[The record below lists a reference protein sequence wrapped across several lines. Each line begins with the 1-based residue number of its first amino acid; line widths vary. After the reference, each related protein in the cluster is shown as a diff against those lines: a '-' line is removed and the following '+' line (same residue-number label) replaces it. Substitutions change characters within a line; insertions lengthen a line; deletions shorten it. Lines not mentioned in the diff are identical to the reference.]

1 MAGPDRRIVPAMEIT
16 SRGGTRRDIAG
27 TEFSDAEAGRTDAA
41 GAGRTGQ
48 VTLRPERRRFPIA
61 ALAAVWSA
69 VTLAFGLWW
78 WLRPGSYP
86 FAPVAGEPK
95 GTLLDVVP
103 VAAVPPV
110 LVGAGLVGMGVA
122 ALAGAGRARG
132 VVGGTA
138 VAWVLIF
145 GLAVP
150 GLLPLMLVGYA
161 MAMLGPPVLFATV
174 LAGAWRWRG
183 GPAAVAVLV
192 LAGGLAWVTG
202 IADAEVL
209 GRYGAVVI
217 GTLEKMA
224 PPAILLFFLVGALVW
239 AALGVRAVRSGG
251 AAPAW
256 TRPEAAAR
264 WGRAAVVVAV
274 VCALPYG
281 LHRLTWLT
289 RWPMGMDAAAL
300 AAQPEMRLH
309 GLLLGLAALAGAV
322 LTSGLVARWGEVWP
336 RWVPVVRGRRV
347 PVAAAA
353 VPGALVAALFTVAAL
368 PMALMSIHT
377 GQLWGLLVFPFP
389 VWGPALG
396 LAVLGYVLR
405 RRGESVRPGT
415 IEGS

>member
-1 MAGPDRRIVPAMEIT
+1 MEIT
-16 SRGGTRRDIAG
+16 DRGGTPGDMTGRHIVGSGAGGRGTGGRAG
-27 TEFSDAEAGRTDAA
+27 TGAHRTAQETLPRER
-41 GAGRTGQ
+41 GASRLP
-48 VTLRPERRRFPIA
+48 V
-61 ALAAVWSA
+61 LAAAWSA
-69 VTLAFGLWW
+69 LTLALGLWW

-86 FAPVAGEPK
+86 FTPAPAQPK

-103 VAAVPPV
+103 AAAVPPV
-110 LVGAGLVGMGVA
+110 LVGAGLLGLGVA
-122 ALAGAGRARG
+122 ALAGTGRAPG

-138 VAWVLIF
+138 VAWVLVF

-150 GLLPLMLVGYA
+150 GLEPLMLTGYA
-161 MAMLGPPVLFATV
+161 MAMFGPLVLCATV
-174 LAGAWRWRG
+174 FAGAWRWRG
-183 GPAAVAVLV
+183 GPVAVGGFVLVGV
-192 LAGGLAWVTG
+192 LAWITGLADG
-202 IADAEVL
+202 EVL
-209 GRYGAVVI
+209 GRYGAVI
-217 GTLEKMA
+217 TGTVEKAA
-224 PPAILLFFLVGALVW
+224 PSAIMLLFLVGALVW
-239 AALGVRAVRSGG
+239 AALGVRAVQRGG
-251 AAPAW
+251 PAPAW

-264 WGRAAVVVAV
+264 WGRVAVVVAV

-289 RWPMGMDAAAL
+289 PWPIGMDAAAL

-347 PVAAAA
+347 PLAAA
-353 VPGALVAALFTVAAL
+353 VVPGTLVAALFTVAAV
-368 PMALMSIHT
+368 PMILMSVRE
-377 GQLWGLLVFPFP
+377 GLGAMWGLLVFPFP

>member
-1 MAGPDRRIVPAMEIT
+1 MGIT

-27 TEFSDAEAGRTDAA
+27 TEFSDTEAGRTDAA
-41 GAGRTGQ
+41 RAGRTGQ
-48 VTLRPERRRFPIA
+48 VTLRPERRRFPVP

-69 VTLAFGLWW
+69 VTLALGLWW

-86 FAPVAGEPK
+86 FAPVAGEPS

-103 VAAVPPV
+103 ASAVPPV
-110 LVGAGLVGMGVA
+110 LVGAGLAGMGVA
-122 ALAGAGRARG
+122 ALAGTGRARG

-138 VAWVLIF
+138 VGWVLVF

-150 GLLPLMLVGYA
+150 GLQPLTLIGYA

-183 GPAAVAVLV
+183 GPAAVAVFV
-192 LAGGLAWVTG
+192 LAGVVAWTTGL
-202 IADAEVL
+202 ADAEVL
-209 GRYGAVVI
+209 VRYGAVITSTV
-217 GTLEKMA
+217 EKAA
-224 PPAILLFFLVGALVW
+224 PSAIMLFFLVGALVW
-239 AALGVRAVRSGG
+239 AVLGARSVQGG
-251 AAPAW
+251 AEQAPAW

-289 RWPMGMDAAAL
+289 PRPLGMDAAAL

-336 RWVPVVRGRRV
+336 RWMPVVRGRRV
-347 PVAAAA
+347 PLAAA
-353 VPGALVAALFTVAAL
+353 VVPGTLVAALFTVAAV
-368 PMALMSIHT
+368 PMILMSVRQ
-377 GQLWGLLVFPFP
+377 GALWGLLVFPFP